1 MIFSHRSQFA
11 AQCSPSMTEK
21 PRLRHARAFMLLAI
35 CIGSGFAQ
43 TRKGPAPQA
52 PLDVLRAVSVYEWTG
67 DLAKPAAARV
77 VPVSLFIDHQFEDA
91 GLYLSRPMP
100 LALEPGNI
108 YELEL
113 AGVDQGAVTLTQAS
127 RLHSTNAVTSFDEGW
142 FGYGTWKPLAVPKP
156 FVPNS
161 TASDAHVVTS
171 GEGAPHFNRQ
181 ASAAPSAAPP
191 ATSSPTTKQSTP
203 SDAPPTDPD
212 RPTLHHTAPGDAQR
226 SDSQNSGSQG
236 SQTTSTQTASAT
248 PPAATTSSAP
258 AASAPAPA
266 SSPAPSPNQSKTND
280 APDNTPAGDPD
291 RPTFSRHGPANGPTN
306 QRKSS
311 RNDSASVT
319 AAGGLLADDPG
330 RPHLHHGVAS
340 KDAAPAALHGLP
352 PDMHQRVLV
361 SDAADR
367 PEHDFAYPWTDAHEK
382 AATMTKLEAMAR
394 SALAPE
400 PAAHPVHAAAARR
413 RKAPATIELLEEELH
428 AYEISYG
435 GVDVFVF
442 SARTEDQRYVTLIAQ
457 PDIYGAPHVLLQS
470 VSGATHLDETPRML
484 FLDAVDADGDNRAE
498 LLFELRGETQRQFAL
513 YRIAQGTAE
522 QTFLGGTPQ

>member
-1 MIFSHRSQFA
+1 
-11 AQCSPSMTEK
+11 MTEK
-21 PRLRHARAFMLLAI
+21 LRRSHAGAFALLVLCA
-35 CIGSGFAQ
+35 GSAFAQ
-43 TRKGPAPQA
+43 TRKGSAPQA

-67 DLAKPAAARV
+67 DLAKPTAARV
-77 VPVSLFIDHQFEDA
+77 VPVSLFIDHHFEDA
-91 GLYLSRPMP
+91 ALYLSRPMP

-108 YELEL
+108 YELES
-113 AGVDQGAVTLTQAS
+113 AGVDQGAVTLTQAT

-156 FVPNS
+156 FVRSS
-161 TASDAHVVTS
+161 TVSDAHVVTS
-171 GEGAPHFNRQ
+171 GEGAPHFNKQ
-181 ASAAPSAAPP
+181 APAAPP
-191 ATSSPTTKQSTP
+191 ASSSPTTAQNTP
-203 SDAPPTDPD
+203 SDAPPVDPD
-212 RPTLHHTAPGDAQR
+212 RPILHHTMPGDAQR
-226 SDSQNSGSQG
+226 SDAPSSGSQS
-236 SQTTSTQTASAT
+236 SQTVSTT
-248 PPAATTSSAP
+248 PPAA
-258 AASAPAPA
+258 ASPAPAPSA
-266 SSPAPSPNQSKTND
+266 APTPAPAPSAGPNADQGKTND
-280 APDNTPAGDPD
+280 APGSTPAGDPD
-291 RPTFSRHGPANGPTN
+291 RPTFGRHESANGPAN

-352 PDMHQRVLV
+352 PDMHQMVAL
-361 SDAADR
+361 SDATER
-367 PEHDFAYPWTDAHEK
+367 PEHDFTYEWTDANEK
-382 AATMTKLEAMAR
+382 DAMLTKLETMAR
-394 SALAPE
+394 VALAPT
-400 PAAHPVHAAAARR
+400 PAAHPAHTAPTSARR
-413 RKAPATIELLEEELH
+413 RKAPAPIELLDEELH

-442 SARTEDQRYVTLIAQ
+442 SAHTAGDDTVKRYVTLIAQ

-513 YRIAQGTAE
+513 YRIAQDTAT
-522 QTFLGGTPQ
+522 QDFLTDTTQ